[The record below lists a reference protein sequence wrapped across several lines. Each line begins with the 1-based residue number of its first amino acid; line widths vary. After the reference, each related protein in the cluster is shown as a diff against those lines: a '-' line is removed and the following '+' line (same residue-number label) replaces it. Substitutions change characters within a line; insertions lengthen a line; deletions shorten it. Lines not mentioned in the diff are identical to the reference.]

1 MNIVYGLFIAFS
13 MYSKIPVPRVDWTGK
28 RLRYV
33 MCWFPLV
40 GVVCGLILWLWF
52 SFAWH
57 FSIHPACAGMIG
69 CCIPLWVSGG
79 IHMDGFLDTVDA
91 RSSYGDREK
100 KLAILKDPHTGAF
113 AIIGGAAYLVF
124 YCACMIQLFADGA
137 EPGGRQIAMAFCAVF
152 ALERAFSGL
161 AVASFPCAKDSG
173 LARTFSDGAQKRTV
187 IVVLV
192 IWILALLLGVGMV
205 CGLVA
210 AGLVFLT
217 AMGTFFYYRYV
228 SMKEFGGITGDLA
241 GWFLQL
247 FEAAALAALAA
258 GARWIVG

>member
-1 MNIVYGLFIAFS
+1 MNIIYGLFIAFS

-40 GVVCGLILWLWF
+40 GVVCGLILWLWL
-52 SFAWH
+52 SFAWR

-113 AIIGGAAYLVF
+113 AIIGG
-124 YCACMIQLFADGA
+124 
-137 EPGGRQIAMAFCAVF
+137 
-152 ALERAFSGL
+152 
-161 AVASFPCAKDSG
+161 
-173 LARTFSDGAQKRTV
+173 
-187 IVVLV
+187 
-192 IWILALLLGVGMV
+192 GV
-205 CGLVA
+205 
-210 AGLVFLT
+210 
-217 AMGTFFYYRYV
+217 
-228 SMKEFGGITGDLA
+228 
-241 GWFLQL
+241 
-247 FEAAALAALAA
+247 
-258 GARWIVG
+258 